1 MDYVWWGTDEG
12 LSGRRG
18 RSFEVVV
25 RSKAECCRPGAMER
39 LLEVGVCL
47 GELGVAWVHC
57 TVDHYT

>member
-1 MDYVWWGTDEG
+1 MDYWWGTDEG

-25 RSKAECCRPGAMER
+25 RSEAECCRPGAVER

-47 GELGVAWVHC
+47 CEFGVAGVHC